1 MIGPGSD
8 KNIVYIFDFWLNL
21 EGKSKENLEQIKHS
35 NNAVLNVM
43 FQGTKSNNLPTTGE

>member
-21 EGKSKENLEQIKHS
+21 EGKSKENLEQIKHF
-35 NNAVLNVM
+35 NNAVLKNFVP
-43 FQGTKSNNLPTTGE
+43 GDKIK